1 MANDNL
7 ETVNARLRDELASLR
22 RQQDQ
27 PPQGGPN
34 PLVVHRENAAAEAY
48 QTAGSQMQQLEK
60 QHAELMAEGN
70 FEKAAGLQRQ
80 ITAVALQQEQARQQY
95 VAVNGLRSINPVE
108 QYLVLNK
115 GQYSVEEENWIRQ
128 HPDYVRDPQFQRQII
143 ESHDEALRDGYRRG
157 SPGYYVRLDRAADR
171 LRGDDA
177 QLNAPPLTGDRLDL
191 ARSCF
196 TTANPDAD
204 GRNDAEVSR
213 WWSRQ
218 SRSEAAHRLREKW
231 LDYGG

>member
-1 MANDNL
+1 MADDIAA
-7 ETVNARLRDELASLR
+7 ENARLRDELANLR
-22 RQQDQ
+22 RQHDQ
-27 PPQGGPN
+27 PPQSGPN
-34 PLVVHRENAAAEAY
+34 PLVVQRETAAAEAY
-48 QTAGSQMQQLEK
+48 QNAGSQMQQLEK

-80 ITAVALQQEQARQQY
+80 IAGLALQQEQARQQY

-108 QYLVLNK
+108 QYLAISK
-115 GQYSVEEENWIRQ
+115 GQYSAQEEDWIRQ
-128 HPDYVRDPQFQRQII
+128 HPDYVRDPQFQRHII

-191 ARSCF
+191 ARSCY

-218 SRSEAAHRLREKW
+218 SRSEAAHRLSEKW
-231 LDYGG
+231 LDYGS

>member
-1 MANDNL
+1 MAFKGL
-7 ETVNARLRDELASLR
+7 AGRRHRAARFFPSRFA
-22 RQQDQ
+22 
-27 PPQGGPN
+27 P
-34 PLVVHRENAAAEAY
+34 
-48 QTAGSQMQQLEK
+48 AGRAGAGQ
-60 QHAELMAEGN
+60 GN

-80 ITAVALQQEQARQQY
+80 IAAVALQQEQARQQY
-95 VAVNGLRSINPVE
+95 VAVNGLRNINPVE
-108 QYLVLNK
+108 QYLALNK
-115 GQYSVEEENWIRQ
+115 GQYSAQEEDWIRQ
-128 HPDYVRDPQFQRQII
+128 HPDYVRNPQFQRQII